1 LVGRSGLVLAFEPQ
15 RVIFQ
20 VLCPNVALNE
30 LFNVRIY
37 HGAVGRGLG
46 TVKVPYLDY
55 PGEVNF
61 GGVSINK
68 SGAGEEVTLWKL
80 EPCPCRLSRC

>member
-1 LVGRSGLVLAFEPQ
+1 MVGRSGLVLAFEPQ

-20 VLCPNVALNE
+20 LLCPNVALNE
-30 LFNVRIY
+30 LFNVRTY
-37 HGAVGRGLG
+37 HGAVGRELG
-46 TVKVPYLDY
+46 TVKVPYLHY